1 MSYKK
6 ATQVLPQELLEQVQ
20 EYVDGEYLYIPRIT
34 ENKKD
39 WGSETSTRKELQAR
53 NRRIYEAYLNG
64 ASVANLAQ
72 EHFLS
77 PKSIQRILS
86 QMKKA

>member
-34 ENKKD
+34 EYKKD

-64 ASVANLAQ
+64 ASVADLAQ